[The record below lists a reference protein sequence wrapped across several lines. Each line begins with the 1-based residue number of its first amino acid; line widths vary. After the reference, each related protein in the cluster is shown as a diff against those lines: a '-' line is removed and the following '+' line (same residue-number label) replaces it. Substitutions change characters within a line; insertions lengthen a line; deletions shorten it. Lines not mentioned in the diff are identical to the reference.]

1 MYVHKFVDLRFAE
14 LILRIFVNLYL
25 ILYKT
30 IVFPVRQA
38 KRPGTWELNEILCKV
53 YICIDYSM
61 KGVHA
66 FTLLFAAFFLYFHYR
81 YTITED

>member
-1 MYVHKFVDLRFAE
+1 
-14 LILRIFVNLYL
+14 
-25 ILYKT
+25 
-30 IVFPVRQA
+30 VRQA

-81 YTITED
+81 YTIRED